1 MDARNKKVMIYTIVH
16 TAVDSDWGSFLS
28 PQAEGSYLS
37 LEMARTE
44 LWRLVAEEKKQLDDC
59 YDTEEAGDDFWEI
72 YQDGYITACSSRF
85 DILSSEILIKDE
97 ENIP

>member
-44 LWRLVAEEKKQLDDC
+44 LWRLVAE
-59 YDTEEAGDDFWEI
+59 
-72 YQDGYITACSSRF
+72 
-85 DILSSEILIKDE
+85 
-97 ENIP
+97 